1 MVPFSFPQTRLKSR
15 VMQKYTSSF
24 LVAQGVWNQVLLP
37 FPAFLLTLWS
47 FRLVR
52 EIIEKP
58 NEIEKIQVNPTKSN
72 LFFIPVLKPR
82 PAIAPAKEE
91 NSFEFSDRL

>member
-1 MVPFSFPQTRLKSR
+1 MVPFSFPQDLLKSR

-37 FPAFLLTLWS
+37 FPAFLLSLWS
-47 FRLVR
+47 FRPVR

-58 NEIEKIQVNPTKSN
+58 NEFAKTQVNPTKSN
-72 LFFIPVLKPR
+72 QFKV
-82 PAIAPAKEE
+82 
-91 NSFEFSDRL
+91 N